1 MMIVSE
7 EKATRRFLDKLQEE
21 KYDYS
26 IDYHNGKIKT
36 IKLPCI
42 TINIDKETINFTL
55 GLEEFCGFNYVAE
68 EIKVIKEFIND
79 FQTAKE
85 NNGNNRTEDTTS
97 LINGE

>member
-1 MMIVSE
+1 MIASE

-26 IDYHNGKIKT
+26 IDYHNGEIKT
-36 IKLPCI
+36 IKLPGI
-42 TINIDKETINFTL
+42 TINIDKETINFAL

-79 FQTAKE
+79 FQTTKE
-85 NNGNNRTEDTTS
+85 NNGNNRIEDAAS
-97 LINGE
+97 LING

>member
-1 MMIVSE
+1 MMITSE

-26 IDYHNGKIKT
+26 IDYHNGEIKT
-36 IKLPCI
+36 IKLPGI
-42 TINIDKETINFTL
+42 TINIDKETINFAL

-79 FQTAKE
+79 FQTTEE
-85 NNGNNRTEDTTS
+85 NNGNNRIEDTTS
-97 LINGE
+97 LING

>member
-1 MMIVSE
+1 MIASE

-26 IDYHNGKIKT
+26 IDYHNGEIKT
-36 IKLPCI
+36 IKLPGI
-42 TINIDKETINFTL
+42 TINIDKETINFAL

-79 FQTAKE
+79 FQTTKE
-85 NNGNNRTEDTTS
+85 NNGNNRIEDTTS
-97 LINGE
+97 LING

>member
-1 MMIVSE
+1 MTISE
-7 EKATRRFLDKLQEE
+7 EKTTSRFLDKLQEE

-36 IKLPCI
+36 ISLPGI
-42 TINIDKETINFTL
+42 TINLDKETINFDL

-68 EIKVIKEFIND
+68 EIKVIKEFINS

-85 NNGNNRTEDTTS
+85 NNGSNRIEDTTS
-97 LINGE
+97 LINGK

>member
-1 MMIVSE
+1 MIASE

-26 IDYHNGKIKT
+26 IDYHNGEIKT
-36 IKLPCI
+36 IKLPGI
-42 TINIDKETINFTL
+42 TINIDKETINFAL

-68 EIKVIKEFIND
+68 EIKVIKEFISD

-85 NNGNNRTEDTTS
+85 NSGSNRIEDTTS

>member
-1 MMIVSE
+1 MMITSE

-26 IDYHNGKIKT
+26 IDYHNGEIKT
-36 IKLPCI
+36 IKLPGI
-42 TINIDKETINFTL
+42 TINIDKETINFAL

-79 FQTAKE
+79 FQTTKE
-85 NNGNNRTEDTTS
+85 NNGNNRIEDTTS
-97 LINGE
+97 LING

>member
-1 MMIVSE
+1 MMIASE

-26 IDYHNGKIKT
+26 IDYHNGEIKT
-36 IKLPCI
+36 IKLPGI
-42 TINIDKETINFTL
+42 TINIDKETINFAL

-79 FQTAKE
+79 FQTTKE
-85 NNGNNRTEDTTS
+85 NNGNNRIEDTTS
-97 LINGE
+97 LING

>member
-1 MMIVSE
+1 MIASE

-26 IDYHNGKIKT
+26 IDYHNGEIKT
-36 IKLPCI
+36 IKLPGI
-42 TINIDKETINFTL
+42 TINIDKETINFAL

-79 FQTAKE
+79 FQTTKE
-85 NNGNNRTEDTTS
+85 NNGNNRIEDTTS
-97 LINGE
+97 LINGQ